1 MIDQGEFQGGVSCL
15 YLRPLARRFEK
26 RDETLKKALK
36 VALVTGGAKRIG
48 KAIVEDLAA
57 HGFAVAIHANGS
69 LDEAEALAA
78 SLSKKDVGAV
88 AVKADLTDT
97 RETSALMAQ
106 VNGALGPIDLI
117 VNNASLFKKDSLD
130 AFDETVWDR
139 HFALHIK
146 APSLLTRDF
155 ARQLPR
161 GVSGLV
167 VNVIDQRV
175 WSPNP
180 RFYSYMLSKSAL
192 WTATQTM
199 AQALAPDIRVNG
211 IGPGPTLPNERQ
223 DPRDFQAQ
231 VDALILK
238 RGPAL
243 GEFGRTIR
251 FLFDTPSITGQMIAL
266 DGGQHLAWE
275 TPDIREIVE

>member
-1 MIDQGEFQGGVSCL
+1 L
-15 YLRPLARRFEK
+15 K
-26 RDETLKKALK
+26 RTLKA
-36 VALVTGGAKRIG
+36 ALVTGGARRIG
-48 KAIVEDLAA
+48 RAIVEDLAT

-69 LDEAEALAA
+69 FAEAEALAA
-78 SLSKKDVGAV
+78 SLRGSGAK
-88 AVKADLTDT
+88 AIALRADLT
-97 RETSALMAQ
+97 EI
-106 VNGALGPIDLI
+106 GAVSRLVAEATGSLGPLDLL
-117 VNNASLFKKDSLD
+117 VNNASVFNKDSI
-130 AFDETVWDR
+130 AEFDEAVWER
-139 HFALHIK
+139 HFALHVK
-146 APSLLTRDF
+146 APSLLARDF
-155 ARQLPR
+155 AQQRQAD
-161 GVSGLV
+161 VSGLI

-199 AQALAPDIRVNG
+199 AQALAPEIRVNG
-211 IGPGPTLPNERQ
+211 IGPGPTLPNDRQ

-231 VDALILK
+231 VEALILR

-243 GEFGRTIR
+243 DEFGRAIR

>member
-1 MIDQGEFQGGVSCL
+1 M
-15 YLRPLARRFEK
+15 K
-26 RDETLKKALK
+26 RTLKA
-36 VALVTGGAKRIG
+36 ALVTGGARRIG
-48 KAIVEDLAA
+48 RAIVEDLAT

-69 LDEAEALAA
+69 FAEAEALAA
-78 SLSKKDVGAV
+78 SLRGSGAK
-88 AVKADLTDT
+88 AIALRADLT
-97 RETSALMAQ
+97 EI
-106 VNGALGPIDLI
+106 GAVSRLVAEATGSIGPLDLL
-117 VNNASLFKKDSLD
+117 VNNASVFNKDSI
-130 AFDETVWDR
+130 AEFDEAVWER
-139 HFALHIK
+139 HFALHVK
-146 APSLLTRDF
+146 APSLLARDF
-155 ARQLPR
+155 AQQRQAD
-161 GVSGLV
+161 VSGLI

-199 AQALAPDIRVNG
+199 AQALAPEIRVNG
-211 IGPGPTLPNERQ
+211 IGPGPTLPNDRQ

-231 VDALILK
+231 VEALILR

-243 GEFGRTIR
+243 DEFGRAIR
-251 FLFDTPSITGQMIAL
+251 FLFDTPSITGQIAL